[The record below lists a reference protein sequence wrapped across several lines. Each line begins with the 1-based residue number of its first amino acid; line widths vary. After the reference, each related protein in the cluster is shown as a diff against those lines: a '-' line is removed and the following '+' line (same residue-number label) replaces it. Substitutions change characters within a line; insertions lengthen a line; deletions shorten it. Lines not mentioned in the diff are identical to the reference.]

1 MNENNINLNKIINNL
16 LNDKL
21 DVNQIISES
30 LIQTLLSHIL
40 NSLMTKERDLF
51 IQNNPSSV
59 KNGFYQ
65 RKDFSIGSIPISL
78 SIPRTRDSIFFPSI
92 LPKYSRTLP
101 DMYKNLISS
110 LILSSQSINS
120 LKLTLS
126 SLNLPF
132 NSEQIDQI
140 VNELAEEYR
149 AINTRELQPDWL
161 FIFADAKVIEIRNE
175 QKETKKAVILTA
187 IGINMAGEKHYLGSI
202 IRYGNENLEAWKEL
216 FENLAVRGVRRVL
229 MVITDNFSGIEK
241 VIKGYYPLAMT
252 QFCLVHLIRNA
263 RYRLSKE
270 EWKIFREKI
279 EMIEKVN
286 RYEEADR
293 LMEEIIEMVEKKH
306 RSFAKEIRKDKERY
320 IAFVK
325 FPKEIRSR
333 IKSNNASENFHKE
346 IEKIRIN
353 SGGYFQSERILEAK
367 VCIMIKRIE
376 YGRWRKG
383 EPLIKGYLYELDRM
397 FKEVYGE

>member
-65 RKDFSIGSIPISL
+65 RKDFSIGSIPIPL

-149 AINTRELQPDWL
+149 AINTREQKPIGCLYLQT
-161 FIFADAKVIEIRNE
+161 
-175 QKETKKAVILTA
+175 QK
-187 IGINMAGEKHYLGSI
+187 
-202 IRYGNENLEAWKEL
+202 
-216 FENLAVRGVRRVL
+216 
-229 MVITDNFSGIEK
+229 
-241 VIKGYYPLAMT
+241 
-252 QFCLVHLIRNA
+252 
-263 RYRLSKE
+263 
-270 EWKIFREKI
+270 
-279 EMIEKVN
+279 
-286 RYEEADR
+286 
-293 LMEEIIEMVEKKH
+293 
-306 RSFAKEIRKDKERY
+306 
-320 IAFVK
+320 
-325 FPKEIRSR
+325 
-333 IKSNNASENFHKE
+333 
-346 IEKIRIN
+346 
-353 SGGYFQSERILEAK
+353 
-367 VCIMIKRIE
+367 
-376 YGRWRKG
+376 
-383 EPLIKGYLYELDRM
+383 
-397 FKEVYGE
+397 